1 MHCKSCI
8 SFNSSYDHPP
18 SGDDSGDDNDL
29 LEDPSAIPAVS
40 FKDAIMIPVSTED
53 IIIIPVSAKD
63 AIMIPVSTEDSIMIP
78 VSIINHYNDSC
89 RV

>member
-1 MHCKSCI
+1 MHCKSYT
-8 SFNSSYDHPP
+8 FNSSYDRPP

-29 LEDPSAIPAVS
+29 LEDPCAIPAVS

-53 IIIIPVSAKD
+53 IIIL
-63 AIMIPVSTEDSIMIP
+63 PVSTEDSIMIP